1 MFEIRKSAEF
11 AAAHLL
17 REYDGPCS
25 RNHGHN
31 YKVELVVRGEKL
43 DDQRMLMDFTHLE
56 RALAPLLA
64 RVDHQ
69 NLNELPPFDEVNPT
83 AEAVAAWFYGE
94 LKRPIDQMSKGRAH
108 LAAIRL
114 WETSDSCVTY
124 TEDS

>member
-17 REYDGPCS
+17 RGYEGPCS

-31 YKVELVVRGEKL
+31 YKVELVVRGKEL
-43 DDQRMLMDFTHLE
+43 DDQRMLMDFTHLDQV
-56 RALAPLLA
+56 LAPLLA

-69 NLNELPPFDEVNPT
+69 NLNELSPFDEVNPT
-83 AEAVAAWFYGE
+83 AEAVAAWFHAE
-94 LKRPIDQMSKGRAH
+94 LKRPIAEMSMGRAH

-124 TEDS
+124 TEGA